1 MKNLFFCMLA
11 LSLMSSASALA
22 AGSDELWEVT
32 TKIKSEIPGKPVMPA
47 MTSKKCMKKRHEDPN
62 SEVKQ
67 HKNCKTIFKGSGN
80 KWSAQT
86 KCNGEYP
93 TTASSEGTEGDGTY
107 SIKTKMHTKDGDWT
121 QFEEGKRIGTCNYE
135 TDGAKVTDENADES
149 QDSAS
154 DQKSAD
160 DKKPAGDKKTI
171 ATRTGRPII
180 SWTPPRV

>member
-11 LSLMSSASALA
+11 FSLMSSASALA

-32 TKIKSEIPGKPVMPA
+32 TKTKSETPGTPVMPA
-47 MTSKKCMKKRHEDPN
+47 MTSKKCMKKGLEDPN
-62 SEVKQ
+62 SEGKED
-67 HKNCKTIFKGSGN
+67 KDCKTINKRSGN

-86 KCNGEYP
+86 KCGGELQM
-93 TTASSEGTEGDGTY
+93 TASSEGTFGDNTY
-107 SIKTKMHTKDGDWT
+107 SVKTKMHTKYGDAT
-121 QFEEGKRIGTCNYE
+121 TFEEGKRIGTCNYE

-160 DKKPAGDKKTI
+160 DN
-171 ATRTGRPII
+171 
-180 SWTPPRV
+180 